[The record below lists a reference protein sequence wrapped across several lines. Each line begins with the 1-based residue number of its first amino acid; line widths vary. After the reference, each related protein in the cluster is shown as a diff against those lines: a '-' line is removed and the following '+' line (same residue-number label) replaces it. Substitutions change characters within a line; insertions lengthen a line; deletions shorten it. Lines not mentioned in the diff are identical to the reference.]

1 MSVIVPLLVA
11 AALGVLL
18 GTLTGLIPG
27 LHVNTI
33 GFLLLAVTSTVAQPP
48 VVIAA
53 AILAAGITHTYLSIV
68 PGLVLGVPEA
78 ATVVG
83 ALPGHRMVL
92 QGAGV
97 EAIRL
102 SAIGSGVALIV
113 AVALALPLAHLI
125 GTHHELFRQAVPV
138 LIALIAAVLI
148 VSEPTTRGRVGGLCC
163 MLLAVGFGQLTLDL
177 PTDGGLLPAGMVSI
191 LGPIFSGLFGAPIL
205 LDALATGGQIPAQ
218 RAGSLQI
225 RPRVAVRA
233 ATSGALGGAMVG
245 FLPGVS
251 AGVASIIALGGVG
264 GSTTAAAE
272 TDRRYII
279 ATSGADTSTAV
290 FALAS
295 LVVIGSPRSGITI
308 ALEQLG
314 GGTAPASVLT
324 LLLLCVLAA
333 GCALLVLL
341 RVGEWYL
348 EQIRRLPRRP
358 IIIAVL
364 LFLLA
369 LAGVFAGAVGI
380 GVFAAAAVLGLLP
393 PRVHTRRVHL
403 MGVLFGPVVMMG
415 L

>member
-1 MSVIVPLLVA
+1 MSTVLAMLIA
-11 AALGVLL
+11 AASGVLL
-18 GTLTGLIPG
+18 GTVTGLIPG

-33 GFLLLAVTSTVAQPP
+33 GFLLLAATATVAQPP

-92 QGAGV
+92 QGAGP

-102 SAIGSGVALIV
+102 SAIGSGVALVV
-113 AVALALPLAHLI
+113 AAALALPLAQLI
-125 GTHHELFRQAVPV
+125 GEHHTLFRRAVPA
-138 LIALIAAVLI
+138 LIALIAAILI
-148 VSEPTTRGRVGGLCC
+148 ISEQTTRGRIGGLCC
-163 MLLAVGFGQLTLDL
+163 MLLAVGFGQLTLEL
-177 PTDGGLLPAGMVSI
+177 PTSGGLLPAGMVSI

-205 LDALATGGQIPAQ
+205 IDALATGGQIPQQ
-218 RAGSLQI
+218 RDGSLQI
-225 RPRVAVRA
+225 SPGAAVRA

-264 GSTTAAAE
+264 GSTTPGAE

-314 GGTAPASVLT
+314 GGPPPPRSSHCCCCVSWRPVVPSSCCCGSANGTSNRSGVSRGVRSSPGSCCSCWGWRGSSPGWSASVSSSLRRSS
-324 LLLLCVLAA
+324 
-333 GCALLVLL
+333 GCCPH
-341 RVGEWYL
+341 GCT
-348 EQIRRLPRRP
+348 PD
-358 IIIAVL
+358 
-364 LFLLA
+364 
-369 LAGVFAGAVGI
+369 GC
-380 GVFAAAAVLGLLP
+380 
-393 PRVHTRRVHL
+393 T
-403 MGVLFGPVVMMG
+403 
-415 L
+415 

>member
-1 MSVIVPLLVA
+1 MSTVLAMLIA
-11 AALGVLL
+11 AASGVLL
-18 GTLTGLIPG
+18 GTVTGLIPG

-33 GFLLLAVTSTVAQPP
+33 GFLLLAATATVAQPP

-92 QGAGV
+92 QGAGP

-102 SAIGSGVALIV
+102 SAIGSGVALVV
-113 AVALALPLAHLI
+113 AAALALPLAQLI
-125 GTHHELFRQAVPV
+125 GEHHTLFRRAVPA
-138 LIALIAAVLI
+138 LIALIAAILI
-148 VSEPTTRGRVGGLCC
+148 ISEQTTRGRIGGLCC
-163 MLLAVGFGQLTLDL
+163 MLLAVGFGQLTLEL
-177 PTDGGLLPAGMVSI
+177 PTSGGLLPAGMVSI

-205 LDALATGGQIPAQ
+205 IDALATGGQIPQQ
-218 RAGSLQI
+218 RDGSLQI
-225 RPRVAVRA
+225 SPGAAVRA

-264 GSTTAAAE
+264 GSTTPGAE

-314 GGTAPASVLT
+314 GGAAPASVLT

-341 RVGEWYL
+341 WVGEWYL
-348 EQIRRLPRRP
+348 EQVRRLPRRP
-358 IIIAVL
+358 IITGVL
-364 LFLLA
+364 LFLLG
-369 LAGVFAGAVGI
+369 LAGVFAGVVGI
-380 GVFAAAAVLGLLP
+380 GVFVAAAVLGLLP
-393 PRVHTRRVHL
+393 PRLHTRRVHL